1 MDTKTTFEWFAI
13 QTKTGA
19 EDAAVQTLATLE
31 LQTFLPLARTA
42 VSRSRRI
49 TRRLRPLFPGYCF
62 ARFQPNAHLHAV
74 RYSRGVLRVVGTEE
88 TPWPVEESIIEDIRA
103 RLDGEGVVELELRR
117 FRVGDMVRICDGPFE
132 GWTGVFD
139 GELDDHLR
147 VVILLQAIQQARLVM
162 NRDCVELAEAI

>member
-1 MDTKTTFEWFAI
+1 MDTEKAFEWFAI

-19 EDAAVQTLATLE
+19 EDAAVQTLVTLG

-42 VSRSRRI
+42 PSRR
-49 TRRLRPLFPGYCF
+49 RRTIRRVRPLFPGYCF
-62 ARFQPNAHLHAV
+62 ARFQSKVHFHMV

-103 RLDGEGVVELELRR
+103 RLDREGVLDLGLRK
-117 FRVGDMVRICDGPFE
+117 FHAGDTVRICEGPFE

-139 GELDDHLR
+139 AELDDRLR
-147 VVILLQAIQQARLVM
+147 VVILLQAMQQARLVM
-162 NRDCVELAEAI
+162 NRDCVELAQAI

>member
-1 MDTKTTFEWFAI
+1 MDTETAFEWFAI

-19 EDAAVQTLATLE
+19 EDAAVQTLATLR
-31 LQTFLPLARTA
+31 LQTFLPLALA
-42 VSRSRRI
+42 AASRRRRN
-49 TRRLRPLFPGYCF
+49 TRRVRPLFPGYCF
-62 ARFQPNAHLHAV
+62 ARFRSSAHLHAV

-103 RLDGEGVVELELRR
+103 RLDGEGVLHWGPRE
-117 FRVGDMVRICDGPFE
+117 FQAGDTVRICDGPFE

-139 GELDDHLR
+139 AELDDHLR

-162 NRDCVELAEAI
+162 NRDCVELAAAI